1 MSESKKTTKEVKKY
15 PADRLLKSKDFS
27 EYQQDFAKVV
37 LGDKE
42 YSVQEAKAV
51 LDIFFKGGK

>member
-1 MSESKKTTKEVKKY
+1 MSELKKTEKKVKKY
-15 PADRLLKSKDFS
+15 HADRILKSKAFS

-42 YSVQEAKAV
+42 YSIQEAKAV
-51 LDIFFKGGK
+51 LDNFFKGGK